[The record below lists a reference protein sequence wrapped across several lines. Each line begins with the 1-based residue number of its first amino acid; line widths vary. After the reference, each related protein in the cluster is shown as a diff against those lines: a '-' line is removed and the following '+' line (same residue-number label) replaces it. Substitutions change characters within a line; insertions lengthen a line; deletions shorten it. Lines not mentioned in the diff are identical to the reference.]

1 MINEGFLQRAV
12 VIRKTYLKLQNN
24 LGMYLDKISKV
35 SERLEKTIV
44 DISELEQK
52 YKAGHKDPSKISG
65 DETLKQLLIILET
78 IEQEGN
84 NLEKSIEP
92 LNVEMGK
99 LAEEE
104 GELYRLIKEKHS
116 NLSDDQI
123 VESVKDRLKIEG
135 LI

>member
-52 YKAGHKDPSKISG
+52 YKAGQKDPSKISG
-65 DETLKQLLIILET
+65 DETLKQLLGILET